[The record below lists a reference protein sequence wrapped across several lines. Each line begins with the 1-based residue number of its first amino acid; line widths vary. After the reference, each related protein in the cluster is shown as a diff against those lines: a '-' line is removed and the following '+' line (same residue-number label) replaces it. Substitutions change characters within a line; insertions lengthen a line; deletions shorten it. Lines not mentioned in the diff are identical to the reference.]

1 MDMEQLSA
9 PVEASSVLMQLREA
23 QQLYGLARD
32 KNPASRAKLAG
43 SISKLLEME
52 VTPRES
58 EMVADVLV
66 ELMRQ
71 AERDIRHALAQ
82 QLADMDQVPL
92 RLVLQLA
99 NDEID
104 IARPVLKDSRVL
116 GDMDLVYIIK
126 AKSAEYWRIIATRK
140 QMGDRVI
147 DMLADTG
154 DYETSLNLVEN
165 MDIRLTEHACVKI
178 SDLAQEHED
187 LALPLLRRDDISA
200 EVVSRM
206 YQFVG
211 EELKQYIVQNYE
223 LDNKKL
229 IETVDQTVLEFRD
242 GRELAEYKPEEH
254 MISAAK
260 VFKSNG
266 KLDTKLMIATLRRGQ
281 FRSFVAQFSAFTNL
295 DLKTTAQILMQ
306 SHGQGLAIACRA
318 YEISKE
324 DFVSMFLLTNQFRNH
339 GRMVN
344 TQEMAKAVSY
354 YNRIDVSVARKIIG
368 NSVVH

>member
-9 PVEASSVLMQLREA
+9 PMEASSVLMQLREA

-43 SISKLLEME
+43 SISRLLEME

-71 AERDIRHALAQ
+71 AERDIRHALAE
-82 QLADMDQVPL
+82 QLAHMDQVPL

-116 GDMDLVYIIK
+116 GDMDLMYIIK
-126 AKSAEYWRIIATRK
+126 AKSSEYWRVIATRK

-211 EELKQYIVQNYE
+211 EEVKKYISQNYE

-260 VFKSNG
+260 VFKTNG

-318 YEISKE
+318 FEISKE

>member
-1 MDMEQLSA
+1 M
-9 PVEASSVLMQLREA
+9 LMQLKQA

-32 KNPASRAKLAG
+32 KTPESRAKLAG

-66 ELMRQ
+66 ELMRK
-71 AERDIRHALAQ
+71 AERDIRSALSE
-82 QLADMDQVPL
+82 QLAVMDCVPL

-104 IARPVLKDSRVL
+104 IAHPVLKESRVL
-116 GDMDLVYIIK
+116 GDMDLMYIIK
-126 AKSAEYWRIIATRK
+126 AKSPEYWRVIATRK

-147 DMLADTG
+147 DMLADMG
-154 DYETSLNLVEN
+154 DYETSLRLVEN
-165 MDIRLTEHACVKI
+165 KDIRLTEHACVTI
-178 SDLAQEHED
+178 SDMAQEHED
-187 LALPLLRRDDISA
+187 LAMPLLRREDISP
-200 EVVSRM
+200 EVVSRI
-206 YQFVG
+206 YQYVG
-211 EELKQYIVQNYE
+211 EEIKQFIVQNYE
-223 LDNKKL
+223 LDTQKI
-229 IETVDQTVLEFRD
+229 IETVDHTVLEFRD
-242 GRELAEYKPEEH
+242 GRELAEYKPDDH
-254 MISAAK
+254 MMK
-260 VFKSNG
+260 VAQTFKDKG

-281 FRSFVAQFSAFTNL
+281 FRSFVAQFSVFCGL

-318 YEISKE
+318 YDISKE

-344 TQEMAKAVSY
+344 TQEMSKAVSY
-354 YNRIDVSVARKIIG
+354 FNRIDAAVALKIIG